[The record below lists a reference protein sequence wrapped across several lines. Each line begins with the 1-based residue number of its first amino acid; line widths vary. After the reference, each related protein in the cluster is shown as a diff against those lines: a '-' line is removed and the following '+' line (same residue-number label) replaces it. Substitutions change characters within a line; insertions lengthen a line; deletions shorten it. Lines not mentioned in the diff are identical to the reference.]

1 MKKILCILFLMAGSK
16 FCSLQAQS
24 LVVSSGTDLVIKQ
37 GTVFSSDGLV
47 LTPSADFTLSN
58 VNIGRNTSTTHPA
71 INTYIARVYTFSSGT
86 APFTGT
92 IRVNYQDGAELNGI
106 PENNLELNTFNGS
119 VWQAFASATNDPVN
133 NYIISGSISGLTL
146 DELTLASILNPLP
159 LQWHS
164 FTATRQQDNVLLQW
178 STFAEVN
185 SWSFMIQTSTNNL
198 VWKTLATMPAAGN
211 SSTLQSYRYMHTS
224 PAAGNNYYR
233 IIQTDLNGKNSFS
246 PVKKVSF
253 ETTPWHVELLGNPV
267 RNGKLE
273 IRVTLASPNDILP
286 VLNLYAADGKIL
298 FTKQASQGIQSIK
311 VSSYPKGT
319 YILKANEKTLQFVI
333 Q

>member
-1 MKKILCILFLMAGSK
+1 LQTPN

-58 VNIGRNTSTTHPA
+58 VNITRNTTTTHPA
-71 INTYIARVYTFSSGT
+71 INTYIGRVYTFSSGT
-86 APFTGT
+86 APFNGT
-92 IRVNYQDGAELNGI
+92 IRVNYQDGAELNGLS
-106 PENNLELNTFNGS
+106 ETNLQLNTFNGS
-119 VWQAFASATNDPVN
+119 VWQAFPSATNDPVN
-133 NYIISGSISGLTL
+133 NYVISGSISGLQL
-146 DELTLASILNPLP
+146 DELTLASALNPLP
-159 LQWHS
+159 IQWRS
-164 FTATRQQDNVLLQW
+164 FTATRQQDKALLQW
-178 STFAEVN
+178 STFAELN
-185 SWSFMIQTSTNNL
+185 SWSFIIQTSTNNIT
-198 VWKTLATMPAAGN
+198 WNTLATVPAAGN
-211 SSTLQSYRYMHTS
+211 SSTLQSYRYLHTS
-224 PAAGNNYYR
+224 PAAGGNYYR
-233 IIQTDLNGKNSFS
+233 VIQTDIDGKNSYS

-253 ETTPWHVELLGNPV
+253 ETTAWHVELLGNPV

-298 FTKQASQGIQSIK
+298 FTKQSTQGTQSIN
-311 VSSYPKGT
+311 VSGYPKGT
-319 YILKANEKTLQFVI
+319 YILKANEKTLQFVV